1 MSEPIVFISN
11 FRIKE
16 GSAEALKTLVHEV
29 IRTLERHKP
38 RTTMQAAYA
47 DEGRGTISFVH
58 VFEDA
63 DVMTSHFEGADER
76 ARKAYEFMEPAGWEI
91 YGTPSPEVV
100 DQMRRT
106 AAWAGVTLIVEPRY
120 VAGFLRTV

>member
-1 MSEPIVFISN
+1 MSEPIVFISH

-16 GSAEALKTLVHEV
+16 GTAAALKTLVHEV
-29 IRTLERHKP
+29 IGTLERDKP
-38 RTTMQAAYA
+38 QTTMQVAYL

-100 DQMRRT
+100 DSMRRT
-106 AAWAGVTLIVEPRY
+106 ATTAGVTLTLEPTHL
-120 VAGFLRTV
+120 AGFLRTV